1 MKAPDAAP
9 AATCSWPAALAVM
22 LAGAPFSARLTP
34 AGVTAAPLRVS
45 LPSRLMAVVVPGC
58 SGVANRSSAA
68 ASWLAATLT
77 VTVAVSQ
84 TVAFGAGRH
93 SW

>member
-1 MKAPDAAP
+1 
-9 AATCSWPAALAVM
+9 M
-22 LAGAPFSARLTP
+22 LPGAPLSVSLTP
-34 AGVTAAPLRVS
+34 AGVTAVPFRVS
-45 LPSRLMAVVVPGC
+45 LPSRLVGVVPGC

-77 VTVAVSQ
+77 FTVAVSQ
-84 TVAFGAGRH
+84 TVALGAGRQ